1 MPPIQKFARLLGVI
15 SAGAGLILWAYLA
28 LILSADPGQ
37 PDAVRNAVFLGL
49 LALMGIFASLFERP
63 FLMLVIFL
71 FSFFPIGLYMLG
83 VPSIFF
89 LIGVN
94 NLLYLAAA
102 VVLLYLRYLARKQP

>member
-1 MPPIQKFARLLGVI
+1 
-15 SAGAGLILWAYLA
+15 LILW
-28 LILSADPGQ
+28 ADPGQ
-37 PDAVRNAVFLGL
+37 PDAARNAVFMGL
-49 LALMGIFASLFERP
+49 LALMGIFATLFERP

-89 LIGVN
+89 LIGVS

-102 VVLLYLRYLARKQP
+102 AAMLYQRYLVKKSG